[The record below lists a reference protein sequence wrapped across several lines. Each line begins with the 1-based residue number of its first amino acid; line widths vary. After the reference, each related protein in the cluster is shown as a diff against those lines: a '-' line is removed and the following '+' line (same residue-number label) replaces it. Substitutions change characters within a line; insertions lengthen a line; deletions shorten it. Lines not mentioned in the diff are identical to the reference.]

1 MRSRSVDEDQHV
13 QKRTMSLFN
22 QGINLYA
29 AIPNMGEDRLA
40 PLMKAF
46 DSAVRTHE
54 IFRAIFGV
62 I

>member
-1 MRSRSVDEDQHV
+1 
-13 QKRTMSLFN
+13 MSLFN

-29 AIPNMGEDRLA
+29 AIPNMGADRLV

-46 DSAVRTHE
+46 DSAVRGHE
-54 IFRAIFGV
+54 IFRAVFGL